1 MLSENTIVNIAFLV
15 AFLVLALILFASMMW
30 CGRLQ
35 KNIHENCVI
44 PIDPR
49 EPHSITITFVPIYP
63 PASGTIAPAPT
74 PAGVLRTARAD
85 HPSVDAPR
93 GMNAPAA

>member
-15 AFLVLALILFASMMW
+15 AFVVLALILFASMMW
-30 CGRLQ
+30 CGRPQ
-35 KNIHENCVI
+35 KNIHENTVI
-44 PIDPR
+44 PVDPR

-63 PASGTIAPAPT
+63 PAPGTSAPAPT
-74 PAGVLRTARAD
+74 PAGVLRTVRAN
-85 HPSVDAPR
+85 HPSVENSR